1 MKRIIA
7 FAASI
12 VIAAATAPVLSR
24 MDIGIVGILEEK
36 THFKYPMSV
45 FVDTESNNMIVADTG
60 HGRILQCLPEGD
72 FIDTFT
78 SEEGITPIKII
89 RDPGRR
95 IIVCDSSKNTIQFF
109 DRKGTFLSKFNS
121 GSDPATS
128 VQKPVS
134 LAVDKQNRFF
144 ILDAKTCQVKVF
156 EGGGSFLFSMGRKG
170 NLEGELDNPTDIAL
184 DSNGFVYI
192 VDSGNNRIAVFDKNG
207 NFSKV
212 FGDKELLHPWGI
224 AVNGSYLYV
233 SDTGNHRIVTFTM
246 QGIKNDIIGQRGI
259 GPTQFNY
266 PTGIQI
272 DGKGQLWVADS
283 GNNRI
288 VRIRKNFE
296 NLVIGWDSITIEPLG
311 LAQSDGMVY
320 VADNNSNLVNV
331 YEMATGKFVNS
342 IGLSGTSATGL
353 QKPVDCDFL
362 PRGDL
367 VVSDSGNSRIQ
378 VYSKNGEHLVSFGSK
393 GTSSGQLNSP
403 GGLAC
408 TKSGKIIIADT
419 GNKRVSIFSQGG
431 TWEFDI
437 KENVEQ
443 PVDCA
448 EDSLGRIW
456 VADAGSGT
464 IQIYDKNGNYLKNLE
479 TTGLGKPSAIAIDR
493 FGRVFVIDSQ
503 EGMVKVFSE
512 AGYELSTFGSTG
524 GPNSLSSPPFLLEQ
538 PGRFLN
544 PSGISVSDTHVC
556 VSDTGNSRIQ
566 CIPLRNFGGLPI
578 LKTGATE
585 LKFSKVPLKSTRE
598 LTLPVTNLGGGRI
611 EGRIK
616 SSETWIKVTPEVFSD
631 EIELVVEAIGPKA
644 KEGTRDATIIIES
657 NGGIITI
664 PVVARFFA
672 GQVKRVSMNLGSN
685 TVVSND
691 KQITVFP
698 APYAQ
703 NDTKVVFVPFRFIGE
718 GLGAKV
724 SYANNKITYML
735 EGKTLV
741 LTINSVQARLD
752 GKTIECK
759 NPAYKFGQSVVIPLR
774 FVVENLGGVLKV
786 NGKQLTA
793 EYP

>member
-1 MKRIIA
+1 MKKFIIL
-7 FAASI
+7 
-12 VIAAATAPVLSR
+12 AAAMVVAIANAPVLSR
-24 MDIGIVGILEEK
+24 VDIGIVGILEEK

-60 HGRILQCLPEGD
+60 HQRILQCLPEGD

-78 SEEGITPIKII
+78 SEPGITPIKII

-109 DRKGTFLSKFNS
+109 DRKGTFLSTFNS
-121 GSDPATS
+121 GSDPSSS
-128 VQKPVS
+128 VLKPVS

-156 EGGGSFLFSMGRKG
+156 EGGGSFLFSIGRKG
-170 NLEGELDNPTDIAL
+170 SLEGELDNPTDIAL
-184 DSNGFVYI
+184 DSNGSVYV

-207 NFSKV
+207 NFLKI
-212 FGDKELLHPWGI
+212 FGDKDLLHPWGI
-224 AVNGSYLYV
+224 AVNGSSLYV

-246 QGIKNDIIGQRGI
+246 QGVKSDVIGQRGI
-259 GPTQFNY
+259 EPTQFNY
-266 PTGIQI
+266 PTGIQM
-272 DGKGQLWVADS
+272 DSKGQLWVADS

-288 VRIRKNFE
+288 VRIKKNTE
-296 NLVIGWDSITIEPLG
+296 NLMIGWDSITIEPVG
-311 LAQSDGMVY
+311 LAQNDGLVY
-320 VADNNSNLVNV
+320 VADKISNLVNV
-331 YEMATGKFVNS
+331 YEIASGRFVNS

-353 QKPVDCDFL
+353 LHPVDCDFL

-378 VYSKNGEHLVSFGSK
+378 IYSKNGEHLVSFGSK
-393 GTSSGQLNSP
+393 GSSSGQLNNP

-408 TKSGKIIIADT
+408 TKSGMIIIADT
-419 GNKRVSIFSQGG
+419 GNKRVSVFSQGG

-437 KENVEQ
+437 KENIEE

-448 EDSLGRIW
+448 QDSLGRIW
-456 VADAGSGT
+456 VADIGSGT
-464 IQIYDKNGNYLKNLE
+464 IQIYDKNGNYLNNLE
-479 TTGLGKPSAIAIDR
+479 TTGLAKPSAITIDR

-503 EGMVKVFSE
+503 DGLIKVFSE
-512 AGYELSTFGSTG
+512 AGYELSTLGGIG
-524 GPNSLSSPPFLLEQ
+524 GPNTLSSPPFLLEQ
-538 PGRFLN
+538 PGHFLN
-544 PSGISVSDTHVC
+544 PSGISISDTSVC
-556 VSDTGNSRIQ
+556 ISDTGNSRIQ

-578 LKTGATE
+578 LKTGMSE

-598 LTLPVTNLGGGRI
+598 LTLPVTNLGGGKI

-616 SSETWIKVTPEVFSD
+616 ASENWIKVTPEVFSD

-644 KEGTRDATIIIES
+644 KEGTRDAIITIES
-657 NGGIITI
+657 NGGITTI
-664 PVVARFFA
+664 PVEARFFA
-672 GQVKRVSMNLGSN
+672 GQVKRVTMNIGSN
-685 TVVSND
+685 SVLSND
-691 KQITVFP
+691 KQISVSP
-698 APYAQ
+698 APFAQ

-724 SYANNKITYML
+724 SYASNKITYML
-735 EGKTLV
+735 EGRTLI
-741 LTINSVQARLD
+741 LTINSVAAKLD

-759 NPAYKFGQSVVIPLR
+759 NPAYKFGQSVVVPLR

-786 NGKQLTA
+786 NGKQLIA